1 MSTKVLF
8 PRARNLENGW
18 KLAQLPRDLG
28 FPREHMAPGGSMSH
42 RTPHGLWRRR
52 RRMLAASIHG
62 VLPGSCKLGMS
73 PPSSQPRTL
82 RGNWGP
88 RRLTGPGPQSSAEQD
103 KARSD
108 WLRSP
113 WPWLLSFRAVQ
124 GLKHRPRPLDD
135 TQLPCLQPL
144 HPQPRWLC
152 ADTPDGIRLQRGGG
166 RPRICG
172 RHPWAGLW
180 AGPTPSRGSGWSGS
194 ITKPGI
200 STDQPVHERLATGKG
215 H

>member
-1 MSTKVLF
+1 MPTKVLF

-42 RTPHGLWRRR
+42 GTPHGLWRRR
-52 RRMLAASIHG
+52 RRMLTASIHG
-62 VLPGSCKLGMS
+62 VLTGSCKLGML

-88 RRLTGPGPQSSAEQD
+88 RRLTGSGPQSSAEQD

-113 WPWLLSFRAVQ
+113 WPWPLSLRAVQ

-135 TQLPCLQPL
+135 TQPLCLQPL
-144 HPQPRWLC
+144 HPHPAGSVLTHQMALDSSEGEEGHTS
-152 ADTPDGIRLQRGGG
+152 AAGTPG
-166 RPRICG
+166 R
-172 RHPWAGLW
+172 
-180 AGPTPSRGSGWSGS
+180 TSGQAQHL
-194 ITKPGI
+194 PGAA
-200 STDQPVHERLATGKG
+200 VG
-215 H
+215 